1 MSDAILTTKSI
12 SLDAIERK
20 AIWIKADADDLV
32 RYVNLLVSLPDYETK
47 AEEAVTQAAA
57 ATHEALRKI
66 NEAFNRMNQLRSR
79 QYESVGS
86 VPLEMDSSVRPE

>member
-1 MSDAILTTKSI
+1 MSDAILTTKHI
-12 SLDAIERK
+12 SLEAIERK

-66 NEAFNRMNQLRSR
+66 NEAFTRMNQLRSR
-79 QYESVGS
+79 QYGTRNDLSEQVSESQ
-86 VPLEMDSSVRPE
+86 

>member
-1 MSDAILTTKSI
+1 MSDAILTLKSI
-12 SLDAIERK
+12 DLESITRK
-20 AIWIKADADDLV
+20 AEWVKADADDLA

-66 NEAFNRMNQLRSR
+66 NEAFNRMNQLRSNQDECER
-79 QYESVGS
+79 RLSKQLPES
-86 VPLEMDSSVRPE
+86 L

>member
-1 MSDAILTTKSI
+1 MNEAILTIQSI
-12 SLDAIERK
+12 SLESIARK
-20 AIWIKADADDLV
+20 AEWVKQDADDLV

-79 QYESVGS
+79 QYDAVS
-86 VPLEMDSSVRPE
+86 